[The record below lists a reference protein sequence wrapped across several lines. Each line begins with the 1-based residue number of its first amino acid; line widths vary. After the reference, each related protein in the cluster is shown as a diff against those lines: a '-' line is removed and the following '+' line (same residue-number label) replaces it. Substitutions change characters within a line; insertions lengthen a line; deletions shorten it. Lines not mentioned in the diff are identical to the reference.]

1 MSLKDDI
8 TATGLVP
15 RARHPGYMDAYSSS
29 PLSQRASWVSSLA
42 RRVGHVVSEIHR
54 AIKVASALMLS
65 YGVAESNRAPDT
77 YAEFMIRSRA
87 TILREP
93 AASRRACGRPVR

>member
-1 MSLKDDI
+1 MLASLPL
-8 TATGLVP
+8 AASSRGG
-15 RARHPGYMDAYSSS
+15 HPEDMDAYLSSS
-29 PLSQRASWVSSLA
+29 APRQRASWVSSLA

-54 AIKVASALMLS
+54 ATKVASALMLS

-93 AASRRACGRPVR
+93 AASRRARGRPVR